1 MASNYISPIS
11 MDALSN
17 LCQELGKNN
26 YINAHDFERY
36 QVKRGLRNSD
46 GTGVMAGLTRICSVE
61 GYYIL
66 DGERIPTDGKLSYRG
81 YDIRDLVDNCIA
93 EDRFGY
99 EEVVWLLLF
108 GNLPTAN
115 QLYSLHEVLSE
126 CRALPDEFVEDVIM
140 KHASK
145 DIMNKMARCILS
157 LYSFDEN
164 PDDTSIPNVLRQSL
178 QLIAQTP
185 TIMNSAYQIKR
196 RTFYNKTMF
205 LHPINKEQTM
215 AEYILNQLRVDKTF
229 TREEAKLLDICLML
243 HADHGGGN
251 NSTFS
256 TRVLTSSGTDTYS
269 AITAGF
275 GSLKGPRH
283 GGANIRVT
291 HMMEDIIAHVA
302 DPTKPEQVKDY
313 LVKILNKEAGDGSG
327 LIYGMGHA
335 VYTKSDPRAVI
346 LKSNTR
352 KLAYEAGFEKEF
364 KTLENVE
371 MLTPEVFAEVKG
383 DDKVMC
389 ANVDLY
395 SGLVYKVLKIPED
408 LFTPLFATA
417 RIAGWCAH
425 RLEELISGG
434 RIMRPALRF
443 VQLLLFT
450 DSSTGRVT
458 AAGAPLTYGLYAL
471 LLCAGVCCTVCA
483 LHQSHTAVA
492 VAANGGSRRLTAVSY
507 LVSVAFFFDF
517 IYRCFLCYDL
527 TDGAVYL
534 QWNDLVSEG
543 MTALFALLSCSY
555 YFVVGRSY
563 GGGRYDFRAFRF
575 FHFVPALWGL
585 CRLLTILAKM
595 VSVLVDTQTVCEVL
609 FLVALLLFLFS
620 FATAVVTSRHAG
632 RAVVFFGL
640 LVFVCGCV
648 LALPGLSVWFTGH
661 RNLLNG
667 SMYFG
672 PADLLL
678 GVFAL
683 AFVQDLRRRSAA
695 D

>member
-1 MASNYISPIS
+1 MYYPDVPALDPEDIELLCNEYIAHNKHLDPHIA
-11 MDALSN
+11 DR
-17 LCQELGKNN
+17 LG
-26 YINAHDFERY
+26 
-36 QVKRGLRNSD
+36 VKRGLRNPD
-46 GTGVMAGLTRICSVE
+46 GTGVLAGITNVSSVIGYEKLPE
-61 GYYIL
+61 GTIRPISGRL
-66 DGERIPTDGKLSYRG
+66 VYRG
-81 YDIRDLVDNCIA
+81 IDIDTLAA
-93 EDRFGY
+93 EADKNDRFMF

-115 QLYSLHEVLSE
+115 QLYSLREVLSE

-346 LKSNTR
+346 LKSNAR

-371 MLTPEVFAEVKG
+371 KLTPEVFAEVKG
-383 DDKVMC
+383 DDKEMC

-434 RIMRPALRF
+434 RIMRPAYKSVSHAR
-443 VQLLLFT
+443 
-450 DSSTGRVT
+450 
-458 AAGAPLTYGLYAL
+458 TYIA
-471 LLCAGVCCTVCA
+471 
-483 LHQSHTAVA
+483 
-492 VAANGGSRRLTAVSY
+492 
-507 LVSVAFFFDF
+507 
-517 IYRCFLCYDL
+517 
-527 TDGAVYL
+527 
-534 QWNDLVSEG
+534 
-543 MTALFALLSCSY
+543 
-555 YFVVGRSY
+555 
-563 GGGRYDFRAFRF
+563 
-575 FHFVPALWGL
+575 
-585 CRLLTILAKM
+585 
-595 VSVLVDTQTVCEVL
+595 
-609 FLVALLLFLFS
+609 
-620 FATAVVTSRHAG
+620 
-632 RAVVFFGL
+632 
-640 LVFVCGCV
+640 
-648 LALPGLSVWFTGH
+648 
-661 RNLLNG
+661 
-667 SMYFG
+667 
-672 PADLLL
+672 PADRE
-678 GVFAL
+678 
-683 AFVQDLRRRSAA
+683 VQG
-695 D
+695 